1 MTSTSNKL
9 GDCFE
14 VSGRFIL
21 NIHYKENATSWDEDS
36 DYKLVH
42 AIVMN
47 SVTGDPMSHAWLE
60 VGDTAMDL
68 SNGKSALLSREYYYE
83 LGKPVHGTICKYTP
97 KEAAEKMLESG
108 HFGPWEIES
117 L

>member
-1 MTSTSNKL
+1 MTSTSDKL

-21 NIHYKENATSWDEDS
+21 NIRYKESAASLDEDS
-36 DYKLVH
+36 DFKLVH

-60 VGDTAMDL
+60 VNGMAMDL
-68 SNGKSALLSREYYYE
+68 ANGKSALLPREHYYE
-83 LGKPVHGTICKYTP
+83 LGKPVHGTIHKYTP
-97 KEAAEKMLESG
+97 KEASEKMLESG